1 MVVRWIFI
9 KDFQFLTLIGITK
22 MDIQLEKKKGLKLKH
37 YGYIALGVLLVFM
50 AWKLLFNTSGS
61 TFRTEKDKLT
71 IAEVT
76 PGKFDDYITINGSV
90 APISTIYMDAYEGG
104 RVTEK
109 LIEEG
114 ATVKKGDIILT
125 LENSNLYEQI
135 LASESNLALKQN
147 DLRSTKLTFD
157 SRQVEGRKSLATTS
171 YELTRLKRNYEQNK
185 ALYADELIS
194 KEAYLIAK
202 ESYELSL
209 KQHEIV
215 KLQTEQDDKMRK
227 TSLSGLDTD
236 LSRMQKTLSMVYERL
251 DHLNVRAPADGQ
263 LGFLDAEIGQSIGQ
277 GERIGQINVLTNF
290 KIEADIDEHYI
301 DRVKR
306 DLNAT
311 LERNGQE
318 YILRL
323 RKVYPEVRNGKFKVD
338 LVFTDKKPETIRAGQ
353 SYNIKLQLGESNDAL
368 LLPKGGFFQST
379 GGQWVFVVD
388 VNGGAA
394 IKRNIRIGKQNSRY
408 YEILEGLDGGEKV
421 ITSNYDSFGDAE
433 RIVLK

>member
-1 MVVRWIFI
+1 
-9 KDFQFLTLIGITK
+9 

-37 YGYIALGVLLVFM
+37 YGYIALGVLLVFV

-61 TFRTEKDKLT
+61 TYRTEKDKLT

-90 APISTIYMDAYEGG
+90 APITTIYMDAYEGG

-114 ATVKKGDIILT
+114 ATVKKGDIILK
-125 LENSNLYEQI
+125 LENRNLYEQI

-157 SRQVEGRKSLATTS
+157 SRQVEGKKSLATTE
-171 YELTRLKRNYEQNK
+171 YELHRLKRNFEQNE
-185 ALYADELIS
+185 ALYKEELIS
-194 KEAYLIAK
+194 KEAYTVAQ
-202 ESYELSL
+202 EDYELSR
-209 KQHEIV
+209 KQLQIV
-215 KLQTEQDDKMRK
+215 QVQTDQDNSLRK
-227 TSLSGLDTD
+227 TSLKELDAD
-236 LSRMQKTLSMVYERL
+236 LARMQKTLSMVYERI

-263 LGFLDAEIGQSIGQ
+263 LGFLDAEIGQSIAQ

-311 LERNGQE
+311 LERNGKE
-318 YILRL
+318 YTLRL

-338 LVFTDKKPETIRAGQ
+338 LVFTGNKPETIRAGQ
-353 SYNIKLQLGESNDAL
+353 SYNIKLQLGESSDAL
-368 LLPKGGFFQST
+368 LLPKGAFFQST
-379 GGQWVFVVD
+379 GGQWIFVVD
-388 VNGGAA
+388 GNGETA
-394 IKRNIRIGKQNSRY
+394 IKRNIKIGKQNSRH